1 MTLRTDRTT
10 RGAPA
15 APLQR
20 LPYGSLGM
28 DAESLKRGILTH
40 LEYTLAELPQH
51 VDSARGRG
59 TTTRALVLITRF
71 AFDEGAARVR
81 EQRGQEGRRPRRAV
95 LDQADGP
102 RHRPHVPRE
111 HAG

>member
-40 LEYTLAELPQH
+40 MTTELDYAAMQRELPAHVEPAYDGMVVH
-51 VDSARGRG
+51 VD
-59 TTTRALVLITRF
+59 
-71 AFDEGAARVR
+71 
-81 EQRGQEGRRPRRAV
+81 
-95 LDQADGP
+95 
-102 RHRPHVPRE
+102 
-111 HAG
+111 